1 LIKSLNSIYSYYIFY
16 SVFIVI
22 LSIILFYATKK
33 YKSNKE
39 RIYSMFLNLNRR
51 DIVLLSC
58 TFLNLIFVLYL
69 CFFIKNFNNL
79 ILYMIIVNS
88 LVSLGISLN
97 SSIIVFDI
105 FHTTITVL
113 ILKLFSLIYNYLFN
127 IYYTRV
133 IFVLGILF
141 MLMIVI
147 YVLFV
152 TYRKLELIFHRER
165 IRRLV

>member
-1 LIKSLNSIYSYYIFY
+1 
-16 SVFIVI
+16 
-22 LSIILFYATKK
+22 
-33 YKSNKE
+33 
-39 RIYSMFLNLNRR
+39 MFLNLNRR

-58 TFLNLIFVLYL
+58 TLLNLIFVLYL

-97 SSIIVFDI
+97 SSIIVFDV
-105 FHTTITVL
+105 FHTAITV
-113 ILKLFSLIYNYLFN
+113 IVLKLFSLIYNYLFN
-127 IYYTRV
+127 IYYTRIV
-133 IFVLGILF
+133 FILGILF